1 MTAAVRVDIAGAE
14 VEQLDISLRGSIM
27 CKAAVVRSSALRCML
42 RAMFAE
48 LMFQKIKI
56 LPT

>member
-14 VEQLDISLRGSIM
+14 VEQLDISLRGSIL
-27 CKAAVVRSSALRCML
+27 CEAAVVRSSTLRCML
-42 RAMFAE
+42 RAVFAE
-48 LMFQKIKI
+48 LMLQKIEI